1 MSLRRIIS
9 LDIDRN
15 LTENRATKNICQLII
30 IMGTEFSFANGKFIE
45 LPAGWRII
53 HATSFHVDT
62 KLHLERKTYT
72 ENIFMDR
79 KMSIR
84 NSLRRVSKLYAYYSS
99 YNSYNFTSI
108 FTFKSRML
116 HHFHIETLTR
126 QTCSEDF
133 FVALLPKYLPSTRT
147 SFFVKRC
154 SSEII
159 QQN

>member
-1 MSLRRIIS
+1 MA
-9 LDIDRN
+9 N
-15 LTENRATKNICQLII
+15 LLNFLQVEGLS
-30 IMGTEFSFANGKFIE
+30 MLHHFD
-45 LPAGWRII
+45 
-53 HATSFHVDT
+53 VDT

-108 FTFKSRML
+108 FSFKSRML
-116 HHFHIETLTR
+116 HNFHIETLTW

-133 FVALLPKYLPSTRT
+133 FVALLPRYLPSTRT
-147 SFFVKRC
+147 SFSVMFIRNYPTKLASKFYVITQDNNC
-154 SSEII
+154 HFISVFYPFIS
-159 QQN
+159 